1 MNSLKQLLCFDNVE
15 NPISKAGK
23 TLYFLKLGMFIKL
36 LKVNG
41 NNKKPIKSTEEITR
55 FLSL

>member
-1 MNSLKQLLCFDNVE
+1 MNSLQQLLCFDNME

-23 TLYFLKLGMFIKL
+23 TLYFLKLCMFIKL
-36 LKVNG
+36 LKING
-41 NNKKPIKSTEEITR
+41 KNKKPIRHTEEITR

>member
-1 MNSLKQLLCFDNVE
+1 MNSLKQLLCFDNAE

-41 NNKKPIKSTEEITR
+41 NNKKLVKSTEEITR